1 MKHRSSC
8 RRPAPVVLSRRSS
21 GPTGFQ
27 EAPVVWGRR
36 SAARSSFSLAALATV
51 PREGP
56 RTRATSTTRH
66 LHRCRFPAPVARSRR
81 FTHRLAASPSRSPIR
96 RQRRRPPF
104 HTAPDPAASPFEAGG
119 AAPPQPPEHLNPF
132 RRALLAG
139 RGNDGEALPVN
150 DARQSGA
157 GGFSRLLRRSLRL
170 SPPSIAQQ
178 QHPHRVRSQPQPHTS
193 DTPSSHAM
201 RPPPALHCSFHMSSR
216 YAQTLAP
223 VPPQPPFHAVQAL
236 TLSSQLAWLRE
247 STLSWRPTRSQRR
260 HVISLEISKRIP
272 PTGPP
277 EPDSGQLQRHCDIMD
292 ARGPV

>member
-139 RGNDGEALPVN
+139 RGNDGGALPAN
-150 DARQSGA
+150 DPLQGGAEGFPRLLCHHHHHPSHSSNIRIPSEVSQSPTQATPLHHMPCDHHPPLPAAPTCGRRTPKRSHPCPRNRRSTPSKPYRTARSPPRCGNGRDRGDRRAVSAVTTPRLKSQSGHLPQ
-157 GGFSRLLRRSLRL
+157 GPQ
-170 SPPSIAQQ
+170 SPILANYRGIATSWTFVAPS
-178 QHPHRVRSQPQPHTS
+178 T
-193 DTPSSHAM
+193 
-201 RPPPALHCSFHMSSR
+201 
-216 YAQTLAP
+216 
-223 VPPQPPFHAVQAL
+223 
-236 TLSSQLAWLRE
+236 
-247 STLSWRPTRSQRR
+247 
-260 HVISLEISKRIP
+260 
-272 PTGPP
+272 
-277 EPDSGQLQRHCDIMD
+277 
-292 ARGPV
+292 